1 MGPHYALPPCTTPT
15 IPALANRPPVSSA
28 NPNRTALLVFVGALA
43 LIGGLLAAVFI
54 SAPKTVAVESG
65 TLLQTPRQL
74 PAFSLT
80 DEAGQPFTNTQL
92 QQRWTLVFPGFTYCP
107 DICPATLAQ
116 LKAVR
121 SALGEHADRL
131 QVLLFSIDPERDTPE
146 TLARYVHHF
155 DPSFKGATTGE
166 PGLREMAQALGIA
179 YIKVP
184 GDTADDYTMDH
195 SAALVLI
202 NPRGEIAG
210 YFTPPLRTEALTRD
224 LRQIVG
230 SDT

>member
-1 MGPHYALPPCTTPT
+1 
-15 IPALANRPPVSSA
+15 VSSN
-28 NPNRTALLVFVGALA
+28 NPNRTALGVFIGALA
-43 LIGGLLAAVFI
+43 LIGGVLAAVFI
-54 SAPKTVAVESG
+54 SGPKTVAVESG
-65 TLLQTPRQL
+65 TLLQTPRPL

-80 DEAGQPFTNTQL
+80 DESGQPFTNAEL
-92 QQRWTLVFPGFTYCP
+92 QRHWTLLFPGFTYCP

-116 LKAVR
+116 LKAVQ
-121 SALGEHADRL
+121 AGLGTRADRL

-166 PGLREMAQALGIA
+166 PGLRDMAQALGVA

-184 GDTADDYTMDH
+184 GETAESYTMDH

-224 LRQIVG
+224 LKQILDSG
-230 SDT
+230 A

>member
-1 MGPHYALPPCTTPT
+1 
-15 IPALANRPPVSSA
+15 VSSN
-28 NPNRTALLVFVGALA
+28 NPNRTALGVFIGALA
-43 LIGGLLAAVFI
+43 LIGGVLAAVFI
-54 SAPKTVAVESG
+54 SGPKTVAVESG
-65 TLLQTPRQL
+65 TLLQTPRPL

-80 DEAGQPFTNTQL
+80 DESGQPFTNAEL
-92 QQRWTLVFPGFTYCP
+92 QRHWTLLFPGFTYCP

-116 LKAVR
+116 LKAVQ
-121 SALGEHADRL
+121 AGLGTRADRL

-166 PGLREMAQALGIA
+166 PGLRDMAQALGVA

-184 GDTADDYTMDH
+184 GETTESYTMDH

-224 LRQIVG
+224 LKQILDSG
-230 SDT
+230 A

>member
-1 MGPHYALPPCTTPT
+1 M
-15 IPALANRPPVSSA
+15 SSS
-28 NPNRTALLVFVGALA
+28 NLNRTVLTVAIGALA
-43 LIGGLLAAVFI
+43 LIGGLLAAGFLAGPNTI
-54 SAPKTVAVESG
+54 AVESG
-65 TLLQTPRQL
+65 TLLQTPRAL

-80 DEAGQPFTNTQL
+80 DESGQPYTNAEL
-92 QQRWTLVFPGFTYCP
+92 QRHWTLLFPGFTYCP

-116 LKAVR
+116 LKAVH
-121 SALGEHADRL
+121 AGLGARADRL

-146 TLARYVHHF
+146 TLARYVQHF

-166 PGLREMAQALGIA
+166 PELREMAQALGVA
-179 YIKVP
+179 YLKVP
-184 GDTADDYTMDH
+184 GETADSYTMDH

-224 LRQIVG
+224 LRRILDSG
-230 SDT
+230 A

>member
-1 MGPHYALPPCTTPT
+1 
-15 IPALANRPPVSSA
+15 VSSN
-28 NPNRTALLVFVGALA
+28 NPNRTALAVFIGALA
-43 LIGGLLAAVFI
+43 LIGGVLAAVFI
-54 SAPKTVAVESG
+54 AGPKTVAVESG
-65 TLLQTPRQL
+65 TLLQTPRAL

-80 DEAGQPFTNTQL
+80 DESGQPYTNDAL
-92 QQRWTLVFPGFTYCP
+92 QQRWTLLFPGFTYCP

-116 LKAVR
+116 LKAVK
-121 SALGEHADRL
+121 AGLGDRADRL
-131 QVLLFSIDPERDTPE
+131 QVLLFSIDPERDTPQ

-166 PGLREMAQALGIA
+166 PALREMAQALGVA

-184 GDTADDYTMDH
+184 GETEDSYTMDH

-210 YFTPPLRTEALTRD
+210 YFTPPFRTEALTRD
-224 LRQIVG
+224 LRQILG
-230 SDT
+230 SGT

>member
-1 MGPHYALPPCTTPT
+1 
-15 IPALANRPPVSSA
+15 VSSN
-28 NPNRTALLVFVGALA
+28 NPNRTALGVFIGALA
-43 LIGGLLAAVFI
+43 LIGGVLAAVFI
-54 SAPKTVAVESG
+54 SGPKTVAVESG
-65 TLLQTPRQL
+65 TLLQTPRAL

-80 DEAGQPFTNTQL
+80 DEAGQPFTNAEL
-92 QQRWTLVFPGFTYCP
+92 QRHWTLLFPGFTYCP

-116 LKAVR
+116 LKAVQ
-121 SALGEHADRL
+121 AGLGARADRL

-166 PGLREMAQALGIA
+166 PALREMAQALGVA

-184 GDTADDYTMDH
+184 GETAESYTMAH

-224 LRQIVG
+224 LKQILDSG
-230 SDT
+230 A

>member
-1 MGPHYALPPCTTPT
+1 
-15 IPALANRPPVSSA
+15 VSSN
-28 NPNRTALLVFVGALA
+28 NPNRTALGVFIGALA
-43 LIGGLLAAVFI
+43 LIGGVLAAVFI
-54 SAPKTVAVESG
+54 SGPKTVAVESG
-65 TLLQTPRQL
+65 TLLQTPRAL

-80 DEAGQPFTNTQL
+80 DEAGQPFTNAEL
-92 QQRWTLVFPGFTYCP
+92 QRHWTLLFPGFTYCP

-116 LKAVR
+116 LKAVQ
-121 SALGEHADRL
+121 AGLGARADRL

-166 PGLREMAQALGIA
+166 PALREMAQALGVA

-184 GDTADDYTMDH
+184 GETAESYTMDH

-224 LRQIVG
+224 LKQILDSG
-230 SDT
+230 A

>member
-1 MGPHYALPPCTTPT
+1 
-15 IPALANRPPVSSA
+15 VSSN
-28 NPNRTALLVFVGALA
+28 NPNRTALGVFVGALA
-43 LIGGLLAAVFI
+43 LIGGVLAAVFI
-54 SAPKTVAVESG
+54 AGPKTVAVESG
-65 TLLQTPRQL
+65 TLLQTPRAL

-80 DEAGQPFTNTQL
+80 DESGQPFTNAEL
-92 QQRWTLVFPGFTYCP
+92 QRRWTLLFPGFTYCP

-116 LKAVR
+116 LKAVQ
-121 SALGEHADRL
+121 AGLGTRADRL

-166 PGLREMAQALGIA
+166 PGLRDMAQALGVA

-184 GDTADDYTMDH
+184 GETAESYTMDH

-224 LRQIVG
+224 LKQILD
-230 SDT
+230 SDA